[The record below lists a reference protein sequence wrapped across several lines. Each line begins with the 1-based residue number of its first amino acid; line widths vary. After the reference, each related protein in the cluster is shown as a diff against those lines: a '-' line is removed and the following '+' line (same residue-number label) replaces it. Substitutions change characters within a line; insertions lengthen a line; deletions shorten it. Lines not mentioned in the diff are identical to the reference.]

1 MSLMRGIL
9 VQAWD
14 DIDDECFVELKFV
27 IVRDLVAK
35 HQEAC
40 CVSGLLHWQFL
51 AALV

>member
-14 DIDDECFVELKFV
+14 DDIDDELKFV
-27 IVRDLVAK
+27 IARDLVAK
-35 HQEAC
+35 HQEVC